1 MPTNNNSTENNSTKK
16 LFYFLLIAIILYAV
30 FKDKKTT
37 PKVDP
42 QTSKASS
49 ISTAVSIKRQEE
61 LVKQEAQKKE
71 EAEEQAKQEKAANKK
86 RKYNEEKQR
95 VIGCLIG
102 SFQGNWGTYTFYSN
116 GFFSW
121 EVNSGPYQQYREGKW
136 KYIGGNKV
144 KIYKTWIGKSATIT
158 VSKYCEVFGLN

>member
-1 MPTNNNSTENNSTKK
+1 MAANQNSSKTW
-16 LFYFLLIAIILYAV
+16 LYVLLIIIVLYAV

-37 PKVDP
+37 PEVDNP
-42 QTSKASS
+42 QKSKISS
-49 ISTAVSIKRQEE
+49 ISAADSIKRKEE
-61 LVKQEAQKKE
+61 LAKQEAQKKQE
-71 EAEEQAKQEKAANKK
+71 VEEQAKQEKVANKK

-95 VIGCLIG
+95 IIGCLIG
-102 SFQGNWGTYTFYSN
+102 SFKGSWGTYTFYSN

-136 KYIGGNKV
+136 KYVGGNKV
-144 KIYKTWIGKSATIT
+144 KVYKTWIGKSATIT